1 MIIISVETRR
11 VPRVHAR
18 DRLKIEDIGSGIYGV
33 TACYGF
39 MQVPDVHV
47 VLRWLPRLANIEVDP
62 YEAVYFLSSE
72 SVYRAEPSV
81 MSRIGL
87 ALYAFMRRNG
97 TKASDYF
104 GLPQSRVMEIGMHIE
119 I

>member
-1 MIIISVETRR
+1 
-11 VPRVHAR
+11 
-18 DRLKIEDIGSGIYGV
+18 
-33 TACYGF
+33 
-39 MQVPDVHV
+39 
-47 VLRWLPRLANIEVDP
+47 
-62 YEAVYFLSSE
+62 
-72 SVYRAEPSV
+72 

-104 GLPQSRVMEIGMHIE
+104 GLPQARVMEIGMHIV